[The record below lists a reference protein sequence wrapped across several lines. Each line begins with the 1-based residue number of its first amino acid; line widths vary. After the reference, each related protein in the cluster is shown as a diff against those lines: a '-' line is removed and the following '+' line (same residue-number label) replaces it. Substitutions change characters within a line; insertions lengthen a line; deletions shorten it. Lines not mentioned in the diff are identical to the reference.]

1 MKKAS
6 ISNEKKNEIFIQHC
20 LKSNALPKHVE
31 MINFSLKTFQV
42 KADFFVTIIVRC
54 DRFKGNATIY
64 TELFNYIEK
73 HFETV
78 NSYRFEISSLYS
90 PYL

>member
-31 MINFSLKTFQV
+31 MVNFSPKKLRGK
-42 KADFFVTIIVRC
+42 
-54 DRFKGNATIY
+54 
-64 TELFNYIEK
+64 
-73 HFETV
+73 
-78 NSYRFEISSLYS
+78 S
-90 PYL
+90 

>member
-31 MINFSLKTFQV
+31 MINFSLKTLRV
-42 KADFFVTIIVRC
+42 KADFFLTIFVRC

-64 TELFNYIEK
+64 TELL
-73 HFETV
+73 HRETLREV